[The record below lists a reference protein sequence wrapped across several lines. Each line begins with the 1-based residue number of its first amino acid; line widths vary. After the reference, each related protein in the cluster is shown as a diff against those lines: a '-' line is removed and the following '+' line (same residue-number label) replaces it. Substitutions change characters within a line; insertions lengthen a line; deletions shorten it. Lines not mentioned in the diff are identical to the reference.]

1 MYYLVESLVFRQ
13 YNDYVT
19 DINTTL
25 KLIVIKVGFSASL
38 TLMAIFFANVS
49 LKYGYVYIILD
60 FLPRSTKKEYLFL
73 KYR

>member
-1 MYYLVESLVFRQ
+1 MNSAKMQLYTSVSLCRLAGSR
-13 YNDYVT
+13 
-19 DINTTL
+19 IAATL
-25 KLIVIKVGFSASL
+25 ILKVGFSASL

-49 LKYGYVYIILD
+49 LKYGYVCIILD